1 MDVGPEL
8 MMANRLDGT
17 NICLQWPVSKRA
29 GRDITKQ
36 VGREKLPS
44 AEYIYTNNGKEK
56 EKKITDLK
64 KLKWAKLFPGRAAH
78 KYETI

>member
-1 MDVGPEL
+1 MGRKKDKKKKQYDSIKKTTEEEEDVMDVGPEL

-44 AEYIYTNNGKEK
+44 AEYIYK
-56 EKKITDLK
+56 
-64 KLKWAKLFPGRAAH
+64 
-78 KYETI
+78 

>member
-1 MDVGPEL
+1 MGRKKDKKQYDSIKKTTEEEEEEKDVMDVGPEL

-44 AEYIYTNNGKEK
+44 AEYTYK
-56 EKKITDLK
+56 
-64 KLKWAKLFPGRAAH
+64 
-78 KYETI
+78 